1 VVQQADVHNGYHW
14 LWQNKDSHL
23 RSMSL
28 LMNPV
33 MAIVIAGQIV
43 IIRRPVLVGFN
54 FNAIKHQAE
63 VPPYMPTMYGETPA

>member
-43 IIRRPVLVGFN
+43 IIMTTRIGGFQLQC
-54 FNAIKHQAE
+54 HQ
-63 VPPYMPTMYGETPA
+63 TSG